1 MLGPR
6 VCFGKLQCSQKAS
19 SLGSVEERPLL
30 VSKQLHPSHPGWRLG
45 TASAVHCGG
54 FRYTEEAA
62 SRSPAGSTR
71 DVVTGGLEN
80 SKRTTHFGLLL
91 LIFFSM
97 PNVMAN

>member
-1 MLGPR
+1 MRRYSLEVLCSWEGSGCWGCRRYFSMLGPR
-6 VCFGKLQCSQKAS
+6 SVCYRGAEEGAARAS

-62 SRSPAGSTR
+62 SR
-71 DVVTGGLEN
+71 
-80 SKRTTHFGLLL
+80 
-91 LIFFSM
+91 
-97 PNVMAN
+97 